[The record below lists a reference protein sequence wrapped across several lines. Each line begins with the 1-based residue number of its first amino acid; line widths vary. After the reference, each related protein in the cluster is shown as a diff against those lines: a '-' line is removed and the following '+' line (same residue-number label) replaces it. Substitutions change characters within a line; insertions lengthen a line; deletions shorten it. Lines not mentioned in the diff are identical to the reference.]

1 MVQGTRPRA
10 GSAEERMPGARV
22 SRRAVSPGPR
32 RSPTPLLTRIRATAA
47 SAAPSTASCSRS
59 GAILHAGEAARP
71 IPRLHTCG
79 SAAAQPRLPP
89 AERQRQ
95 PGARRPQ
102 RRRGQTQPRPGSP
115 RRPQR
120 PSAARRRIC
129 NCMGGAQSVFGRAGG
144 RLSVPP

>member
-1 MVQGTRPRA
+1 
-10 GSAEERMPGARV
+10 MPGGRV

-47 SAAPSTASCSRS
+47 SAAPSTTSCSRS
-59 GAILHAGEAARP
+59 GTILHAGAAARP

-89 AERQRQ
+89 AKRPHR

-102 RRRGQTQPRPGSP
+102 RRH
-115 RRPQR
+115 
-120 PSAARRRIC
+120 AARLGHDPGARAAHSAPARR
-129 NCMGGAQSVFGRAGG
+129 GEEYVVVWEALSPFWGG
-144 RLSVPP
+144 RGAGALFHRS